1 MAQTKAWEI
10 SLTNQSMAS
19 QCLFCQK
26 YATRGSLP
34 NGVLDFDYKH
44 INELTGE
51 DRKWVKVSVYLRD
64 MTLDYENVSREHS
77 GSHGNALERGVFSN
91 TSHLGVSRHQIL
103 FQEFHSPHG
112 FEQNQ
117 QFTQVGPLTWKGKH
131 RTGAVVFL
139 VLRKPGSGPH
149 DEFVRHCGLLPD
161 VMEAPPTISDEWVFE
176 NGKFVHYWE
185 V

>member
-19 QCLFCQK
+19 RCLFCQK

-77 GSHGNALERGVFSN
+77 GSHGNALERGVFSK

-131 RTGAVVFL
+131 RTGAVFFL

-149 DEFVRHCGLLPD
+149 DEFVRHCGLLPE
-161 VMEAPPTISDEWVFE
+161 VMEASDEWQFE
-176 NGKFVHYWE
+176 DGEFVRYWE
-185 V
+185 C